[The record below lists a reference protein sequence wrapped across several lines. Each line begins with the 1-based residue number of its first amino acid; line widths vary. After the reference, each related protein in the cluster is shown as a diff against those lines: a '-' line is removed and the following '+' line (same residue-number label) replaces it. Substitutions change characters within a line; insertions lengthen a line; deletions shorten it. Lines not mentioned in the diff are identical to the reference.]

1 MPTRR
6 TRGTVPSP
14 YRAGLVALAVAV
26 TASAALAG
34 SSRGPQ
40 EPERISVTAV
50 NGSVSV
56 TMAGSATHVQ
66 PNSTVGLPAR
76 IVTGDDGMLGLTQAG
91 TNITIASDSD
101 VEIPAEAANGQLIAR
116 LVQRRGNVFYN
127 VAHRD
132 VGTLRVETPFLVAV
146 IKGTQFNVAA
156 QADSTTIS
164 LFQGRLEIRT
174 PDGSDIIQLNAGE
187 IAIRGNADNSI
198 RVLSMNER
206 RVDAARSGEPFVAL
220 TTPGAGTS
228 ADGVRAGIVPVATG
242 TRDAPTVAGRIV
254 DSAQA
259 ALAPTSVTSGAGGAL
274 SAEPLIAS
282 TPTVHVDSGVSLGAE
297 IGSSGP
303 GVGASLDLGASSSL
317 GASLNVGAVGSP
329 SVSLGTS
336 ASVNV
341 GSTGASLGTNL
352 NVGAGSPSATV
363 GANATLGGANL
374 GATVSVGGASPG
386 LLGTG
391 VNVGLD
397 LGNTGSATPSAATP
411 PATASPAAPAPAT
424 PAVSLPALGAVT
436 LPVLPVVTVPV
447 APAPT
452 TPAPAQ
458 PTPPV
463 LGVIGKLL
471 GKP

>member
-220 TTPGAGTS
+220 TTPGAVTS

-436 LPVLPVVTVPV
+436 SPVLPVVTVPV

>member
-40 EPERISVTAV
+40 EPERISVTTV
-50 NGSVSV
+50 NGSISV

-101 VEIPAEAANGQLIAR
+101 VEIPADAADGQLIAR
-116 LVQRRGNVFYN
+116 LVQRRGNVFYD

-206 RVDAARSGEPFVAL
+206 RVDAARSGEPVVAR
-220 TTPGAGTS
+220 TAPGAGTS
-228 ADGVRAGIVPVATG
+228 ADGVRAGVVPVATG
-242 TRDAPTVAGRIV
+242 TRDAPTVAGPIV
-254 DSAQA
+254 DSAQ
-259 ALAPTSVTSGAGGAL
+259 AGGAL

-282 TPTVHVDSGVSLGAE
+282 TPTVHVDSGVGLGA
-297 IGSSGP
+297 
-303 GVGASLDLGASSSL
+303 
-317 GASLNVGAVGSP
+317 
-329 SVSLGTS
+329 
-336 ASVNV
+336 
-341 GSTGASLGTNL
+341 
-352 NVGAGSPSATV
+352 
-363 GANATLGGANL
+363 
-374 GATVSVGGASPG
+374 
-386 LLGTG
+386 
-391 VNVGLD
+391 
-397 LGNTGSATPSAATP
+397 
-411 PATASPAAPAPAT
+411 
-424 PAVSLPALGAVT
+424 
-436 LPVLPVVTVPV
+436 
-447 APAPT
+447 
-452 TPAPAQ
+452 
-458 PTPPV
+458 
-463 LGVIGKLL
+463 
-471 GKP
+471 

>member
-164 LFQGRLEIRT
+164 LFQGRLEIGT

-259 ALAPTSVTSGAGGAL
+259 ALAPTSVTSGGGAL

-424 PAVSLPALGAVT
+424 PAVSLPPLGAVT

>member
-1 MPTRR
+1 
-6 TRGTVPSP
+6 
-14 YRAGLVALAVAV
+14 
-26 TASAALAG
+26 
-34 SSRGPQ
+34 
-40 EPERISVTAV
+40 V

-220 TTPGAGTS
+220 TTPGVGTS
-228 ADGVRAGIVPVATG
+228 ADGIRAGIVPVATG

-436 LPVLPVVTVPV
+436 SPVLPVVTVPV

>member
-164 LFQGRLEIRT
+164 LFQGRLEIGT

-220 TTPGAGTS
+220 TTPGVGTS
-228 ADGVRAGIVPVATG
+228 ADERDERRRRAFRRAADREHADRARRFGGQPGSRDRLIRSGSRRVPRSRREQFA
-242 TRDAPTVAGRIV
+242 R
-254 DSAQA
+254 S
-259 ALAPTSVTSGAGGAL
+259 
-274 SAEPLIAS
+274 
-282 TPTVHVDSGVSLGAE
+282 
-297 IGSSGP
+297 
-303 GVGASLDLGASSSL
+303 
-317 GASLNVGAVGSP
+317 
-329 SVSLGTS
+329 
-336 ASVNV
+336 
-341 GSTGASLGTNL
+341 
-352 NVGAGSPSATV
+352 
-363 GANATLGGANL
+363 
-374 GATVSVGGASPG
+374 
-386 LLGTG
+386 
-391 VNVGLD
+391 
-397 LGNTGSATPSAATP
+397 
-411 PATASPAAPAPAT
+411 
-424 PAVSLPALGAVT
+424 
-436 LPVLPVVTVPV
+436 
-447 APAPT
+447 
-452 TPAPAQ
+452 
-458 PTPPV
+458 
-463 LGVIGKLL
+463 
-471 GKP
+471 